1 MNSLQ
6 KMSWYGLLLTT
17 VLGLASAHAAGTVY
31 QRTDNVDAIE
41 LSNIDSADNE
51 QLPIVLDNAS
61 SVVALPAANGLA
73 TRPTAMTST
82 ESALAVDS
90 ATGADATVAEATKA
104 LSEQEQ
110 YRQLMLQQSASSNA
124 AAPRFATAR
133 RYLKV
138 DRATYQDSVG
148 N

>member
-31 QRTDNVDAIE
+31 QRTDNAGAIE

-51 QLPIVLDNAS
+51 QVPIVLDNAS

-73 TRPTAMTST
+73 TRPTALTSA
-82 ESALAVDS
+82 ESAPAVDS
-90 ATGADATVAEATKA
+90 ATGTDVTAAEASKA
-104 LSEQEQ
+104 LPEQEQ
-110 YRQLMLQQSASSNA
+110 YRQLMLQQAASGNA
-124 AAPRFATAR
+124 AVPRIATAR

-138 DRATYQDSVG
+138 DRATYLGSAA